1 MKTFFFLITLCF
13 INGLFSQ
20 DLIFDINQFGISY
33 KNPTTNQF
41 DDAEIKSSQM
51 IITLQDKVVKVM
63 DEFSNTILLEKMNS
77 QNNNI
82 KHLYTQNWK
91 ALDANKR
98 PVQFKF
104 TVNVDTKEAMVEVGY
119 KDFRNYYFGKF
130 SYGNLEN
137 LSKEVAQSSEFK
149 Q

>member
-1 MKTFFFLITLCF
+1 MKTLFFLFAMCF
-13 INGLFSQ
+13 INSVFSQ
-20 DLIFDINQFGISY
+20 DLIFDINQYGVSY
-33 KNPTTNQF
+33 KNSSTNQF
-41 DDAEIKSSQM
+41 DEAEIKSSQM
-51 IITLQDKVVKVM
+51 VITLQDKVVKVI
-63 DEFSNTILLEKMNS
+63 DEFTHTISLEKMNG

-82 KHLYTQNWK
+82 KHLYTQKWK
-91 ALDANKR
+91 AFDANKS

-104 TVNVDTKEAMVEVGY
+104 TVNVETKDAMVEVGY

-137 LSKEVAQSSEFK
+137 LSKEVAQTFDSN

>member
-1 MKTFFFLITLCF
+1 MKTLFFLFAMCF
-13 INGLFSQ
+13 INSVFSQ
-20 DLIFDINQFGISY
+20 DLIFDINQYGVSY
-33 KNPTTNQF
+33 KNSSTNQF
-41 DDAEIKSSQM
+41 DEAEIKSSQM
-51 IITLQDKVVKVM
+51 VITLQDKVVKVI
-63 DEFSNTILLEKMNS
+63 DEFTHTISLEKMNG

-82 KHLYTQNWK
+82 KHLYTQIWK
-91 ALDANKR
+91 AFDANKS

-104 TVNVDTKEAMVEVGY
+104 TVNVETKDAMVEVGY

-137 LSKEVAQSSEFK
+137 LSKEVAQTFDSN

>member
-1 MKTFFFLITLCF
+1 MKTLFFLIAICF
-13 INGLFSQ
+13 ISTAFSQ
-20 DLIFDINQFGISY
+20 DLVFDINQYGVSY
-33 KNPTTNQF
+33 KNPSTNQF

-51 IITLQDKVVKVM
+51 VITLQDKVVKVM
-63 DEFSNTILLEKMNS
+63 DEFTHTISLEKMNG

-91 ALDANKR
+91 AIDANKR

-119 KDFRNYYFGKF
+119 KDFKNYYFGKF
-130 SYGNLEN
+130 AYGNLGN
-137 LSKEVAQSSEFK
+137 SNKEVAQSSNANK
-149 Q
+149 

>member
-1 MKTFFFLITLCF
+1 MKTLFFLIAICF
-13 INGLFSQ
+13 ISTAYSQ
-20 DLIFDINQFGISY
+20 DLIFDINQCGVSY
-33 KNPTTNQF
+33 KNPSTNQF

-51 IITLQDKVVKVM
+51 VITLQDKVVKVM
-63 DEFSNTILLEKMNS
+63 DDFTHTISLEKMS
-77 QNNNI
+77 GQNNNI

-91 ALDANKR
+91 AFDANKK

-119 KDFRNYYFGKF
+119 KDFKNYYFGKF

-137 LSKEVAQSSEFK
+137 LSKEVAQTSEINH
-149 Q
+149 

>member
-1 MKTFFFLITLCF
+1 MKTLFFLFAMCF
-13 INGLFSQ
+13 INNVFSQ
-20 DLIFDINQFGISY
+20 DLIFDINQYGVSY
-33 KNPTTNQF
+33 KNSSTNQF
-41 DDAEIKSSQM
+41 DEAEIKSSQM
-51 IITLQDKVVKVM
+51 VITLQDKVVKVI
-63 DEFSNTILLEKMNS
+63 DDFTHTISLEKMNG

-91 ALDANKR
+91 AFDANKS

-104 TVNVDTKEAMVEVGY
+104 TVNVETKDAMVEVGY

-137 LSKEVAQSSEFK
+137 LSKEVAQTFESN

>member
-1 MKTFFFLITLCF
+1 MKTLFFLFSFCI
-13 INGLFSQ
+13 INCLFSQ
-20 DLIFDINQFGISY
+20 DLIFDINQYGVSY
-33 KNPTTNQF
+33 KNPSTNQF
-41 DDAEIKSSQM
+41 EDAEIKSSQM

-63 DEFSNTILLEKMNS
+63 DEFTHTISLDKMNS
-77 QNNNI
+77 QNINI

-91 ALDANKR
+91 ALDANKN
-98 PVQFKF
+98 PIQFKF

-137 LSKEVAQSSEFK
+137 LSKEVAQTF
-149 Q
+149 